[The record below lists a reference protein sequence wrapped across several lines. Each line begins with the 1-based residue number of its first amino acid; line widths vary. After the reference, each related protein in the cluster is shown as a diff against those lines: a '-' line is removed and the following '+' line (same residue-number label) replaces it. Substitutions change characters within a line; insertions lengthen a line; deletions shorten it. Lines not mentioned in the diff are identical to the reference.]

1 MTSCKA
7 SCIAIPY
14 GVSFEKLVVEGAQ
27 GVRGLVVPDDEGDV
41 ALAGSLAHH
50 LDVHALPSEHAEDAL
65 QDFARL
71 VDVADERED
80 GVAACVPRLG
90 HALG

>member
-1 MTSCKA
+1 MC
-7 SCIAIPY
+7 
-14 GVSFEKLVVEGAQ
+14 
-27 GVRGLVVPDDEGDV
+27 V
-41 ALAGSLAHH
+41 AWSSRMMRAMLLLAGSLAHH

-80 GVAACVPRLG
+80 GVAACIARLG